1 MNIYRVYNRVKAKL
15 RMLIKTA
22 LLIMLL
28 IPFLSGCRIDEA
40 DYELTNYTG
49 KSVDTFEKKTK
60 TQLTKDSNGVYKIEG
75 VLQLMAPKEA
85 ITSVTLLEGAKEY
98 KVFGV
103 VIG

>member
-1 MNIYRVYNRVKAKL
+1 MKGTYMNIYRAYNRVKAKL

-49 KSVDTFEKKTK
+49 KSVDTFEKK
-60 TQLTKDSNGVYKIEG
+60 
-75 VLQLMAPKEA
+75 PKH
-85 ITSVTLLEGAKEY
+85 S
-98 KVFGV
+98 
-103 VIG
+103 